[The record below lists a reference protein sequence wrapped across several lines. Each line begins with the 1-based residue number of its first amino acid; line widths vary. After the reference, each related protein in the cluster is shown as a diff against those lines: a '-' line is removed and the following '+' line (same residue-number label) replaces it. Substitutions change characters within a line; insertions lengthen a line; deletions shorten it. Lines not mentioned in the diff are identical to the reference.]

1 MAKDESNPRKESKI
15 DNITRDEAIALL
27 GELDK
32 IKESLDKFEQID
44 TTIFDSIVTRNKVD
58 RDDSIVSESDWAY

>member
-1 MAKDESNPRKESKI
+1 MTQKAEDESSPRKESKI

-32 IKESLDKFEQID
+32 VKESLDKFEQID
-44 TTIFDSIVTRNKVD
+44 TTIFDSIVARNKVD
-58 RDDSIVSESDWAY
+58 RDDSIVRR

>member
-1 MAKDESNPRKESKI
+1 MTQKAEDESIQRKESKI
-15 DNITRDEAIALL
+15 NNITRDEAIALL

-32 IKESLDKFEQID
+32 VKESLDKFEQID

-58 RDDSIVSESDWAY
+58 RDDSIVRR

>member
-1 MAKDESNPRKESKI
+1 MIPIAKDESSPRKKSKI

-58 RDDSIVSESDWAY
+58 RDNSIVRR

>member
-1 MAKDESNPRKESKI
+1 MAEDESSPRKENKI

-32 IKESLDKFEQID
+32 VKESLDKFEQID
-44 TTIFDSIVTRNKVD
+44 TTIFDSIVARNKVD
-58 RDDSIVSESDWAY
+58 RDDSIVRR